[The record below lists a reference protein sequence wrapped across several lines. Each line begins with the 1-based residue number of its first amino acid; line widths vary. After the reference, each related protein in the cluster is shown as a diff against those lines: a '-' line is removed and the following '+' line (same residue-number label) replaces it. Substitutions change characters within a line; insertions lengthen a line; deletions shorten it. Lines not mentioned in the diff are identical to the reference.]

1 MRFSYSTTHPSHT
14 QLDSMPRLPLT
25 LKLNNLSIDVFGL
38 VDSGATINVLP
49 FSVGQQLGAIWDS
62 QKAVIRLAGNMA
74 NTLAQPIIVKAEIGN
89 FPPVSLAFAWVS
101 HDNTPVILG
110 QTNFFNEFEV
120 CFFRNSFEFEV
131 KPKRIN

>member
-14 QLDSMPRLPLT
+14 QLDSMPRLPVT
-25 LKLNNLSIDVFGL
+25 LKLNNTTLDVFGL

-49 FSVGQQLGAIWDS
+49 FSIGQQLGATWDA

-74 NTLAQPIIVKAEIGN
+74 NSLAQPIVVKAEIGN
-89 FPPVSLAFAWVS
+89 FLPINLAFAWVS

-110 QTNFFNEFEV
+110 QTNFFTEFEV
-120 CFFRNSFEFEV
+120 CFFRNNFEFEV
-131 KPKRIN
+131 KPKRR

>member
-1 MRFSYSTTHPSHT
+1 MRFSYSTTHPNQT
-14 QLDSMPRLPLT
+14 QLDSMPRLPIT
-25 LKLNNLSIDVFGL
+25 LKINDTSIEVAGL

-49 FSVGQQLGAIWDS
+49 FSIGRQLGATWDS

-74 NTLAQPIIVKAEIGN
+74 NSLAQPIAIKAEIKG
-89 FPPVSLAFAWVS
+89 FSPFLLAFAWVP

-131 KPKRIN
+131 KSKRG